1 MDAGD
6 GRRTRI
12 ETLPAEE
19 LTRLLGQLGHEV
31 GTPLGSVLMMAEML
45 GDTDDPGLRRRAEG
59 LKQAASEV
67 RDAVQAFVQIVRLRT
82 GWLGP
87 RPTEVS
93 GEAILRT
100 LEMGGRSGELDVAV
114 TQTPPG
120 GHLDLDDLR
129 EAVECLG
136 SWAGTHSFEARMEI
150 GVEPAADSD
159 SVQIYCEIRC
169 AGRAV
174 PWHEAAIFDPLGTG
188 DLVAARRHGGPG
200 LQLAVAAA
208 LVWRLGGELTGRF
221 DSSGPGEAGENVL
234 RLVVPVHIEDP
245 LER

>member
-1 MDAGD
+1 MDAGE
-6 GRRTRI
+6 GRRTKI

-19 LTRLLGQLGHEV
+19 ITRLLGQLGHEV

-87 RPTEVS
+87 RPTDVS
-93 GEAILRT
+93 GDAIVRA
-100 LEMGGRSGELDVAV
+100 MRSKAQDVTV
-114 TQTPPG
+114 TQTPPEG
-120 GHLDLDDLR
+120 YLDLDYLH
-129 EAVECLG
+129 EAAECLG
-136 SWAGTHSFEARMEI
+136 SWAETHSSDAGMEI
-150 GVEPAADSD
+150 GVEAATDSD
-159 SVQIYCEIRC
+159 PVRFYCEIRC

-208 LVWRLGGELTGRF
+208 LVWRLGGELTGGL
-221 DSSGPGEAGENVL
+221 DSSGPGEAGENAV
-234 RLVVPVHIEDP
+234 RLVVPICIEDP
-245 LER
+245 LAA